1 MKKLLF
7 SALLACGIP
16 GLTALSPSLRA
27 QEKDAKDKALMQP
40 IPVVDLKRTTPVVY
54 ENEVEPILAR
64 KCAYCHSGNIKEG
77 QLDLGTHA
85 ALMKGGRKGP
95 SVVAGKSAESSLY
108 KLSARTHK
116 PFMPPKGEEPLTPGE
131 LALVKLWIDQGAKPP
146 VTMKTRPKVVL
157 NAPPPGYEP
166 ALALALSADGKLLA
180 SGRGDRL
187 ELWQLPEAKLE
198 KTLIDDEITTKV
210 KNKDGEE
217 EKPTGAAHRGLVE
230 SVALSPDGKLVISG
244 GFQEIAVWDR
254 ESGQIIRKVDGLADR
269 VTCLAVS
276 PDGKLLAAGGGAPT
290 LEGEIKIYELPQL
303 KRVADLPTAHS
314 DTVYGLA
321 FSADGKLLAS
331 AGADKFVRVWEVP
344 SGKAVKGMEGHTHHA
359 MDVSWKADGK
369 LLASAGADNTVR
381 VWTYETGEQAR
392 SITGHSNQVNRVM
405 FVGATSQVASVAGDM
420 TARIW
425 NADNSQGVRTF
436 SGAKGF
442 LQSLAVSNDGKTLAA
457 GGQDGKVL
465 VFELATGK
473 LLKTLPDDKFVE
485 KPMPKPAEK
494 PTPKPPEKDKPAPK
508 PAEKKAKP

>member
-331 AGADKFVRVWEVP
+331 AGAD
-344 SGKAVKGMEGHTHHA
+344 
-359 MDVSWKADGK
+359 
-369 LLASAGADNTVR
+369 NTVR

-442 LQSLAVSNDGKTLAA
+442 LQSLAVSKDGKTLAA

>member
-1 MKKLLF
+1 MSQSFIRGLF
-7 SALLACGIP
+7 PSVALALL
-16 GLTALSPSLRA
+16 GLAAPSNA
-27 QEKDAKDKALMQP
+27 QEKDAKDKAAMQP
-40 IPVVDLKRTTPVVY
+40 IAVVDLKRATPVIY
-54 ENEVEPILAR
+54 ETEIEPILAR

-77 QLDLGTHA
+77 QLDLGSHA
-85 ALMKGGRKGP
+85 ALMKGGRKGV
-95 SVVAGKSAESSLY
+95 SVVAGKGLESYLY
-108 KLSARTHK
+108 KLSARVQK
-116 PFMPPKGEEPLTPGE
+116 PFMPPKGEEPLTPAE

-146 VTMKTRPKVVL
+146 TTIKTRPKVVL
-157 NAPPPGYEP
+157 SAPPQGYQP
-166 ALALALSADGKLLA
+166 ALGLALSADGKWLA
-180 SGRGDRL
+180 AGRGDRL

-198 KTLIDDEITTKV
+198 KTFIDEEITTKV

-230 SVALSPDGKLVISG
+230 SVAISPDNKWVISG

-254 ESGQIIRKVDGLADR
+254 DSGQIIRKVDGHADR

-276 PDGKLLAAGGGAPT
+276 PDGKFLAAGGGAPT

-344 SGKAVKGMEGHTHHA
+344 SGKAIKSMEGHTHHA

-369 LLASAGADNTVR
+369 LLASAGADSTIR

-392 SITGHSNQVNRVM
+392 SITGHTNQVNRVM
-405 FVGATSQVASVAGDM
+405 FVGATPQVATVAGDM
-420 TARIW
+420 TARVW
-425 NADNSQGVRTF
+425 NAENSQAVRTF
-436 SGAKGF
+436 AGAKGF
-442 LQSLAVSNDGKTLAA
+442 LQSLAVSKDGKTIAA

-485 KPMPKPAEK
+485 KPMPMPKPMDK
-494 PTPKPPEKDKPAPK
+494 PSPKPPEKGPAKPAK
-508 PAEKKAKP
+508 N

>member
-1 MKKLLF
+1 MMFSKIPGALVVAGFGLA
-7 SALLACGIP
+7 SALAPAYG
-16 GLTALSPSLRA
+16 
-27 QEKDAKDKALMQP
+27 QEKDAKGPIQP
-40 IPVVDLKRTTPVVY
+40 IQVVDLKRTTPVVY
-54 ENEVEPILAR
+54 ENEIEPILAR

-77 QLDLGTHA
+77 QLDLGSHA
-85 ALMKGGRKGP
+85 ALMKGGRKGV
-95 SVVAGKSAESSLY
+95 SVVPGKGAESSLY

-116 PFMPPKGEEPLTPGE
+116 PFMPPKGEEPLTPPE
-131 LALVKLWIDQGAKPP
+131 LALIKLWIDQGAKPP
-146 VTMKTRPKVVL
+146 TTVKTRPKVVL
-157 NAPPPGYEP
+157 SAPPAGYQP
-166 ALALALSADGKLLA
+166 SLGLALSADGKLLVA
-180 SGRGDRL
+180 ARGDRL

-198 KTLIDDEITTKV
+198 KNLVDEEITTKV

-230 SVALSPDGKLVISG
+230 SVAITPDAKLVISG
-244 GFQEIAVWDR
+244 GFQEIVVWDR
-254 ESGQIIRKVDGLADR
+254 ESGQIIRKVDGLSDR

-290 LEGEIKIYELPQL
+290 LEGEVRIYELPQL

-314 DTVYGLA
+314 DTVYGLS
-321 FSADGKLLAS
+321 FSPDGKLLAS

-344 SGKAVKGMEGHTHHA
+344 SGKPVKGMEGHTHHA
-359 MDVSWKADGK
+359 MDVSWKSDGK

-405 FVGATSQVASVAGDM
+405 FVGATPQVASVAGDM

-425 NADNSQGVRTF
+425 NAENSQGVRTF
-436 SGAKGF
+436 SGAKSF
-442 LQSLAVSNDGKTLAA
+442 LQSLAVSKDGKTIAA

-465 VFELATGK
+465 VFDLATGK

-485 KPMPKPAEK
+485 KPPEKPAPKPMEKPAAKPAEK
-494 PTPKPPEKDKPAPK
+494 APPK
-508 PAEKKAKP
+508 PAEKKPKG